1 MERPDIDAIS
11 PGSPLVDWE
20 ISDAQFAGELYVEPW
35 NATHLK
41 TASYELTLSDRF
53 KVFNTTGRAF
63 IDPTL
68 DQPGLMSEV
77 VLGAE
82 PGYPM
87 EPFILHPN
95 QFVLGSSVEILHFG
109 PTLAGMLNGKSS
121 LGRKGLQVHA
131 TAGWFDPG
139 FVGTATLEL
148 SCVAPVPI
156 CLHPGMRIAQMVFF
170 RTSIPQ
176 VPYGLAPDSHYQGQ
190 SGPTEGAK
198 VPLTK
203 STIDG

>member
-1 MERPDIDAIS
+1 LSDVSGWRTG
-11 PGSPLVDWE
+11 GSPLVDWE
-20 ISDAQFAGELYVEPW
+20 IAQAQFVNEMHIEPW
-35 NATHLK
+35 VADHLK
-41 TASYELTLSDRF
+41 TASYELTLGDRF
-53 KVFNTTGRAF
+53 KVFNITNRSY
-63 IDPTL
+63 IDPTE
-68 DQPGLMSEV
+68 DQPGLMAEV
-77 VLGAE
+77 AGGGLD
-82 PGYPM
+82 

-95 QFVLGSSVEILHFG
+95 QFVLGSSIEVLSFG

-156 CLHPGMRIAQMVFF
+156 RLWPGMRIAQMVFF
-170 RTSIPQ
+170 RTGVPK
-176 VPYGLAPDSHYQGQ
+176 VPYDQHPGSHYQGQ

-198 VPLTK
+198 VPLTGVPLG
-203 STIDG
+203 D

>member
-1 MERPDIDAIS
+1 MSDVS
-11 PGSPLVDWE
+11 GWHTGGSPLVDWE
-20 ISDAQFAGELYVEPW
+20 IADAQYSGELHVNPW
-35 NATHLK
+35 RADHLK

-53 KVFNTTGRAF
+53 KVFNVTGLSY

-68 DQPGLMSEV
+68 DQEGLMTEI
-77 VLGAE
+77 A
-82 PGYPM
+82 PGP
-87 EPFILHPN
+87 EHPFTLHPN
-95 QFVLGSSVEILHFG
+95 QFVLGSSIEVVRFA

-139 FVGTATLEL
+139 FSGTATLEL

-156 CLHPGMRIAQMVFF
+156 RLWAGMRIAQMVFF
-170 RTSIPQ
+170 RTGIPK
-176 VPYGLAPDSHYQGQ
+176 VPYDQAPDSHYQGQ
-190 SGPTEGAK
+190 SGPTQGAK

-203 STIDG
+203 TTPGD